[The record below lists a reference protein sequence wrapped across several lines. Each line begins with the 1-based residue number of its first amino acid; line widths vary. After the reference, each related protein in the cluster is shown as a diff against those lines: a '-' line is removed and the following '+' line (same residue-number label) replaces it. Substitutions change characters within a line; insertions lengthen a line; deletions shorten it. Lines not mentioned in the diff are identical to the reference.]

1 MKYSIALLL
10 LLLSGPALS
19 SGGSILPWKK
29 VAFTTEDNITVEAA
43 VDEERR
49 LVSLRVFDDQGAYEL
64 PAFIPCGNVRLSLD
78 SLVVY
83 RTYLTSDPTASNIN
97 LSIKAWSRP
106 DVGQDWYYEFNAV
119 GRKFE
124 TYKIKLVRDDATIRP
139 VTATLPLEGN
149 CQKHEIG

>member
-19 SGGSILPWKK
+19 SGGTILPWRK

-49 LVSLRVFDDQGAYEL
+49 QGAYEL

-97 LSIKAWSRP
+97 LSIKAWRRP

-139 VTATLPLEGN
+139 VTATLPLEGK
-149 CQKHEIG
+149 CQMHEIG